1 MLFNRTRGFFFFAE
15 SRDGKAPWAGGW
27 SEYAAQMNW
36 PTDGYTTVCTR
47 RVDTRCLYTLAD
59 IYHTTRRI
67 HQCAYNSTLSRVD
80 TTKRHTSAK
89 TTAVPRSAIAVSG
102 VHHGV
107 SLDLHDDRSAVAW
120 LHGPG
125 EVFLPRLIR
134 PWPIESP
141 TAPKTV

>member
-1 MLFNRTRGFFFFAE
+1 MSIYSCRYIPPVGFTNVH
-15 SRDGKAPWAGGW
+15 
-27 SEYAAQMNW
+27 Y
-36 PTDGYTTVCTR
+36 TDSVSTHH
-47 RVDTRCLYTLAD
+47 LL
-59 IYHTTRRI
+59 
-67 HQCAYNSTLSRVD
+67 YNSTLSRVD

-89 TTAVPRSAIAVSG
+89 TTAVPRIAIAVSG

-125 EVFLPRLIR
+125 EVYLPRLIR

-141 TAPKTV
+141 TASKTV